1 MKLSHM
7 TNWRVAYCE
16 RFALDFSFWSA
27 YGRDYRESG
36 LIERGLLP

>member
-1 MKLSHM
+1 MAKQ
-7 TNWRVAYCE
+7 RDAYCE